1 LQLFGDAKLKLKQTM
16 KTTQEVTPDKLTRD
30 LHELVE
36 DGEDLLKAGASRL
49 NEQAQAKL
57 SQAMEAAKATGVKL
71 KDKALQSARSTD
83 ETIRE
88 FPYQSIGIAFGV
100 GVLIGVL
107 VHRR

>member
-1 LQLFGDAKLKLKQTM
+1 M
-16 KTTQEVTPDKLTRD
+16 KTTTHAHETPSEKLTRD
-30 LHELVE
+30 LHDLVE
-36 DGEDLLKAGASRL
+36 DGEEVLRSGAQRL

-57 SQAMEAAKATGVKL
+57 SQAVDAAKATGVRL
-71 KDKALQSARSTD
+71 KDTALRGARSTD

-88 FPYQSIGIAFGV
+88 FPYQSLGIAFGV

>member
-1 LQLFGDAKLKLKQTM
+1 M
-16 KTTQEVTPDKLTRD
+16 KTAHETASQKLTRD
-30 LHELVE
+30 LSDLVE
-36 DGEDLLKAGASRL
+36 DGEEVLRSGASRL
-49 NEQAQAKL
+49 NEQAHEKLNQAV
-57 SQAMEAAKATGVKL
+57 EAAKATGARL
-71 KDKALQSARSTD
+71 KDGALRSARSTD